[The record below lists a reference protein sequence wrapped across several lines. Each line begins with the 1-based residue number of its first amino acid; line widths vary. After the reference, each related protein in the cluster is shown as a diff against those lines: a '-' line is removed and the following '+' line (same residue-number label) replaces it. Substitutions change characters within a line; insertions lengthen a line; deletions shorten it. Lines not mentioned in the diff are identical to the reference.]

1 MGIKMSQARDQNGH
15 FWDAETYQK
24 GLGAEPLLCL
34 HCETNV
40 AHNPPYTREMY
51 DKSVF
56 VPGYFRLK
64 PKGAHAAHCDYG
76 VDEEIEKIAKSSEDL
91 IESIQRDKYRLRLV
105 MIQEALAGN
114 AGKPRQGDGERRQG
128 GRTYTSNP
136 ALLPACVNSANRVL
150 KLRAL
155 CASNEEMEQHLELV
169 FEGNTTVSWDQFYFE
184 QERHRHAY
192 HAVSQ
197 NTVSHP
203 IAIQGRIKSVRYAV
217 KDKPSSN
224 VINLVMNKVQADP
237 NDPSNGIGLEV
248 SIWSNQPEWFK
259 GFEQDD
265 EVVVL
270 GIWRHSVSEPR
281 PAAMQGGRYETLT
294 NRRHSLTLALKAQ
307 ISLVEPLKVAGK
319 RASVE
324 PSAAE

>member
-1 MGIKMSQARDQNGH
+1 MIGTWR
-15 FWDAETYQK
+15 
-24 GLGAEPLLCL
+24 
-34 HCETNV
+34 
-40 AHNPPYTREMY
+40 
-51 DKSVF
+51 
-56 VPGYFRLK
+56 
-64 PKGAHAAHCDYG
+64 PK
-76 VDEEIEKIAKSSEDL
+76 
-91 IESIQRDKYRLRLV
+91 Q
-105 MIQEALAGN
+105 
-114 AGKPRQGDGERRQG
+114 ERRTGQ
-128 GRTYTSNP
+128 SNRLHGAFSWTPTP
-136 ALLPACVNSANRVL
+136 A
-150 KLRAL
+150 
-155 CASNEEMEQHLELV
+155 
-169 FEGNTTVSWDQFYFE
+169 NTA
-184 QERHRHAY
+184 RHAY

-224 VINLVMNKVQADP
+224 VINLVMNKVQTDP

-281 PAAMQGGRYETLT
+281 PAPMQGGRYETLT
-294 NRRHSLTLALKAQ
+294 NRRLSLTLALKAQ
-307 ISLVEPLKVAGK
+307 ISRVEPLKVGGK
-319 RASVE
+319 RANVE